1 MNYIEVFHSKQS
13 WRICTISYSADGRP
27 WVPFNRFCL
36 IDASEVRPGFRVF
49 RIRASSLTF
58 RLSNGRGTGDS
69 ANDMAYTAP
78 SPGRYVADNGLTRV
92 GDADVGACVAAER
105 TTARETH
112 NWIEL
117 SVRVD
122 AKWPQAWATVA
133 VDGGEWSAL
142 PGLRLRERLVDGERW
157 CWTRVRG
164 SRAEFALHDGGDE
177 WDNGGGGTTWWAGP
191 ASGLWLGASATTW
204 DPRTR
209 TLLPLRQPS
218 RGTEGSRQRGP
229 LGRTQSRR
237 RPPRDRGRGH
247 PSACVVDAR
256 KLRVIKLRLVC
267 SRVLEQLFFGRT
279 SSLSCCPIT
288 WLAAHTRRACA
299 RPSHS

>member
-1 MNYIEVFHSKQS
+1 METAAPSFGGSAMNYIEVFHSKQS

-177 WDNGGGGTTWWAGP
+177 WDNGGGGNYVVGWPGKWVVAGGECNYLGP
-191 ASGLWLGASATTW
+191 ADADLAAIAAAEQG
-204 DPRTR
+204 D
-209 TLLPLRQPS
+209 
-218 RGTEGSRQRGP
+218 RGQQAEGSTGANAEP
-229 LGRTQSRR
+229 ATAS
-237 RPPRDRGRGH
+237 
-247 PSACVVDAR
+247 
-256 KLRVIKLRLVC
+256 
-267 SRVLEQLFFGRT
+267 T
-279 SSLSCCPIT
+279 
-288 WLAAHTRRACA
+288 
-299 RPSHS
+299 